1 MELLILGG
9 LSVLGN
15 ELSKRS
21 SVSKKEVPTNEYVRQ
36 NTNAPNPLKPQL
48 RPSVNQFDPNM
59 THNNMVPFYKS
70 QRSQNT
76 NDAFKDRRLATF
88 TGVDNLDFQKKKEL
102 LQRSPESQITHPFGT
117 TFQPNIERYKD
128 YVASGIH
135 NNISPVEKQ
144 YIGPGLGSTASSPT
158 HGFHEM
164 FRIMP
169 DNINVYRKNNL
180 AGVMNHGKM
189 SVDTRSALPGTE
201 TSNARRLAT
210 EENRYINGV
219 MSTVQAASSR
229 PHAHPSTF
237 RVTDYQ
243 CAPPS
248 GPAQSNANVLRS
260 QHMRPKEPGAE
271 SRCGVMGNPASLT
284 AAQYNT
290 PFFLTH
296 ANERD
301 QENCHRLGAQLPTAS
316 AQKRFEHFDNHTLRD
331 TENCHRLNV
340 AGNRRGLRENVVDHA
355 PTQRG
360 VCSTTHVAHPS
371 FSTAPVHH
379 DAATHVVTQRD
390 TANTYT
396 SQPHYNGGKDYAS
409 AYGAEQNVA
418 REYTIMTE
426 RTPNAGRTNI
436 ALDKSQILM
445 DVKNDTNTSATNVGG
460 GLFVKGVQNFTTNQG
475 TMGTTKTTDPTNDR
489 VFGFI
494 AQNNSYAIDIN
505 RPQPPF
511 TN

>member
-21 SVSKKEVPTNEYVRQ
+21 STIRKKEEYPRQ
-36 NTNAPNPLKPQL
+36 NTNAPSPLTPQV
-48 RPSVNQFDPNM
+48 RPVAHQFDPNM

-102 LQRSPESQITHPFGT
+102 LQRPPESQITHPFGT
-117 TFQPNIERYKD
+117 TFQPDIDRYKD

-135 NNISPVEKQ
+135 NNVAPVEKQ
-144 YIGPGLGSTASSPT
+144 YIGPGLGSTASSST

-180 AGVMNHGKM
+180 PGAMNHGKM
-189 SVDTRSALPGTE
+189 SVDSRSAVPGTE
-201 TSNARRLAT
+201 TSSVRRLAT

-219 MSTVQAASSR
+219 MSTVQAAPGR
-229 PHAHPSTF
+229 PHAHPSAF
-237 RVTDYQ
+237 KVTDYQ

-248 GPAQSNANVLRS
+248 GPAQSNANVMRS
-260 QHMRPKEPGAE
+260 QQIQPKEPGAE

-290 PFFLTH
+290 PYFLTH
-296 ANERD
+296 TNERD

-340 AGNRRGLRENVVDHA
+340 AGDRRGLRENVVNHA

-360 VCSTTHVAHPS
+360 
-371 FSTAPVHH
+371 
-379 DAATHVVTQRD
+379 
-390 TANTYT
+390 TANAYT
-396 SQPHYNGGKDYAS
+396 SQPHYNGGKDYTS
-409 AYGAEQNVA
+409 AYTTEQNMA
-418 REYTIMTE
+418 REYAIMTE

-436 ALDKSQILM
+436 ALDKSHILM
-445 DVKNDTNTSATNVGG
+445 DVKSDANTSTTNLGG
-460 GLFVKGVQNFTTNQG
+460 GLFAKGVQNFTTKQG
-475 TMGTTKTTDPTNDR
+475 SVGTTKTTDPTNDR
-489 VFGFI
+489 AFGFVT
-494 AQNNSYAIDIN
+494 QNNPYAIDIN

>member
-21 SVSKKEVPTNEYVRQ
+21 STIKKKGVPSAEYTRQ
-36 NTNAPNPLKPQL
+36 NTNAPKTLNQV
-48 RPSVNQFDPNM
+48 RPTANQFDPNT

-102 LQRSPESQITHPFGT
+102 LQRPPESQITHPYGT
-117 TFQPNIERYKD
+117 TFQPDIERYKD

-135 NNISPVEKQ
+135 NNVAPVEKQ
-144 YIGPGLGSTASSPT
+144 YVGPGLGSSASST

-180 AGVMNHGKM
+180 PGAMNHGKM
-189 SVDTRSALPGTE
+189 TVDSRSALPGAE
-201 TSNARRLAT
+201 TSSVRRLAT

-219 MSTVQAASSR
+219 MSTVQAAPGR
-229 PHAHPSTF
+229 PEAHPSAF
-237 RVTDYQ
+237 KVTDYQ

-248 GPAQSNANVLRS
+248 GPAQSTANVMRS
-260 QHMRPKEPGAE
+260 QQMQSKEPGVE

-316 AQKRFEHFDNHTLRD
+316 VQKRFEHVDNHTLRD

-340 AGNRRGLRENVVDHA
+340 AGHSRGLRENVVNHA

-360 VCSTTHVAHPS
+360 VCSNTHVSHPS

-379 DAATHVVTQRD
+379 GAATHAVTQRD

-396 SQPHYNGGKDYAS
+396 SQPHYNGGKDYTS
-409 AYGAEQNVA
+409 AYSADQNMA
-418 REYTIMTE
+418 REYAIMTE
-426 RTPNAGRTNI
+426 RTPNAGRRNI
-436 ALDKSQILM
+436 ALDKSHIQM
-445 DVKNDTNTSATNVGG
+445 VGRSDANTSASNLGG
-460 GLFVKGVQNFTTNQG
+460 GLFAKGVQNFTTQQG
-475 TMGTTKTTDPTNDR
+475 SVGTTKTTDPTNDR
-489 VFGFI
+489 AFGFVH
-494 AQNNSYAIDIN
+494 QNNPYAIDIN
-505 RPQPPF
+505 QPQPPF
-511 TN
+511 VK